1 MDITNI
7 KGNVYDFRV
16 FAKQYLYYNIED
28 NLINN
33 TSRNPFIT
41 VFVNGFGYSEPRNDI
56 DYDIFIKEIG
66 LEFVDI
72 LTEEEKD
79 GYSLKIVA
87 SSGNYF
93 LSGKYARSKILT
105 PILKV
110 KGKNVSDLKNW
121 ECYWFVEDPSINIE
135 SEYYSTIGGLGW
147 KCLND
152 KKNIS
157 TDATGRKTFQYVTNN
172 YSLTITDED
181 VIHTL
186 KYKCVL
192 IQESI
197 SVIGNIILTNL
208 NYNIETELFSAT
220 DSNVFIENTGY
231 VNLIAR
237 IYYPTVTDNNNSIVN
252 LSTEWKRF
260 DKDGNLLDNNP
271 NNSNIFYEI
280 MRNNDPVEKISA
292 RGIVK
297 KCYETEIKFPCAKVD
312 Q

>member
-1 MDITNI
+1 M
-7 KGNVYDFRV
+7 F
-16 FAKQYLYYNIED
+16 
-28 NLINN
+28 LIQ
-33 TSRNPFIT
+33 
-41 VFVNGFGYSEPRNDI
+41 
-56 DYDIFIKEIG
+56 
-66 LEFVDI
+66 
-72 LTEEEKD
+72 
-79 GYSLKIVA
+79 
-87 SSGNYF
+87 
-93 LSGKYARSKILT
+93 
-105 PILKV
+105 
-110 KGKNVSDLKNW
+110 

-152 KKNIS
+152 KTNIS

-186 KYKCVL
+186 KYKCIL

-197 SVIGNIILTNL
+197 SVIGNIILINL

-220 DSNVFIENTGY
+220 DSNVFIENSGY
-231 VNLIAR
+231 VHLIAR

-260 DKDGNLLDNNP
+260 DKDGNLLDNDP

-280 MRNNDPVEKISA
+280 IKNNESVEKFLQQ
-292 RGIVK
+292 VL
-297 KCYETEIKFPCAKVD
+297 
-312 Q
+312 